1 MRDVCH
7 RHGALF
13 VLDEVSRTV
22 YSDSNAHEQIMCGFG
37 RTGKLHAWEWE
48 DCHPDVQIL
57 GKGVNGGYSPLSA
70 VLADQK
76 VVDVFQAG
84 SGAFANG
91 YTYQSSA
98 IGCRAALEC
107 YKYIKK
113 HNL

>member
-1 MRDVCH
+1 
-7 RHGALF
+7 
-13 VLDEVSRTV
+13 
-22 YSDSNAHEQIMCGFG
+22 MCGFG

-48 DCHPDVQIL
+48 DCHPDVQVL

-70 VLADQK
+70 VLMHQK

-107 YKYIKK
+107 FKYMRK
-113 HNL
+113 HDLYVHWTQVDERGD